1 VNAARPVFIS
11 FHTPNGNYPGLAVQ
25 LRRSLERFALEHDI
39 HCVPSFADWSQGC
52 RFKSSFILQ
61 MLFKHRR
68 PVVWMDVDTEVV
80 NYPELLFGPEDFAI
94 YNWFADSNHHLEEA
108 IGRGEYSGSLLCSGG
123 VQKWGYTAPALE
135 LLMRWIAGFATHDWK
150 RGDDLV
156 LDAVFSQHRPPVRP
170 LWLPKTYNRMA
181 GLSPHWACLPQH
193 QVVIEHHYQQGRHRD
208 GALAERAGSAV
219 QGAPA

>member
-11 FHTPNGNYPGLAVQ
+11 FYTSNGNYPGLALQ
-25 LRRSLERFALEHDI
+25 LRRSLERFDLAHEI
-39 HCVPSFADWSQGC
+39 HCVPPFADWAQGC

-61 MLFKHRR
+61 MLMKHRR

-80 NYPELLFGPEDFAI
+80 KQPDLLFGPEDFAI
-94 YNWFADSNHHLEEA
+94 YNWFADSHHHLEDA
-108 IGRGEYSGSLLCSGG
+108 IGRGEFRGSLLCSGG
-123 VQKWGYTAPALE
+123 VQKWGYTAPAME
-135 LLMRWIAGFATHDWK
+135 LLMRWISGFATHDWT

-156 LDAVFSQHRPPVRP
+156 LDAVFSQHRPPVHP

-193 QVVIEHHYQQGRHRD
+193 QVVIEHHYQQGRHRE
-208 GALAERAGSAV
+208 GASAERAAFAV
-219 QGAPA
+219 HGEPA

>member
-25 LRRSLERFALEHDI
+25 LRRSLERFELAHDI
-39 HCVPSFADWSQGC
+39 QCVPSFADWSQGC

-61 MLFKHRR
+61 MLLKHRR

-80 NYPELLFGPEDFAI
+80 QHPDLLFGPEDFAI
-94 YNWFADSNHHLEEA
+94 YNWLADSNHHLEEA
-108 IGRGEYSGSLLCSGG
+108 IARGEHGGSLLCSGG

-135 LLMRWIAGFATHDWK
+135 LLLRWIAGFATHEWQ

-193 QVVIEHHYQQGRHRD
+193 QVVIEHHYQGGRHR
-208 GALAERAGSAV
+208 GGPSAERARSVA
-219 QGAPA
+219 QGELA